1 MHRSSSVTSRS
12 LLDPP
17 TDSESLLAKTA
28 DRLARKY
35 GEVLNVS
42 DIAHLLGMN
51 ESRAQRWMVDSA
63 SGRALRARG
72 VKVGR
77 CVQWPVLVVA
87 EFVVYGT
94 PGDAA

>member
-1 MHRSSSVTSRS
+1 MHHSNIVS
-12 LLDPP
+12 
-17 TDSESLLAKTA
+17 DSESLLAKTA

-42 DIAHLLGMN
+42 DIAHLLGMS
-51 ESRAQRWMVDSA
+51 ESRVQRWMVDSA

-94 PGDAA
+94 PADAA